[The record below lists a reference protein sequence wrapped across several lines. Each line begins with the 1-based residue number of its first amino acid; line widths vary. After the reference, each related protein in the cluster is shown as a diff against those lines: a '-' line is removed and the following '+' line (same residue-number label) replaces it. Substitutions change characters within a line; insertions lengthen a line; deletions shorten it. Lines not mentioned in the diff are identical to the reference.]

1 MPTIYDLS
9 RQLGLGVS
17 TISKALNGY
26 SDVSEKTRQRV
37 LEAAREMGFQP
48 NSNAQALKTKRSR
61 LIGVLHQDIQGGG
74 LMHPHFGTILEYFR
88 RSVEEHGYELM
99 LMNQNTGRR
108 RRSFVEQCRYRNFE
122 GMLIMVAEQNDPDVQ
137 QLIAGEVPKVLVDAE
152 CPGQCSVLSDNVQ
165 GGIQAVEYLYA
176 MGHRRIAHLAAPLKT
191 LAGDERMAG
200 YREGLTRVGLK
211 FEPELTI
218 EAPGY
223 RVNDGRTA
231 MSALLRRSGA
241 FSAVFTG
248 SDSLAFGAMDVL
260 RQRGILV
267 PEQISIVG
275 FDNLDSNM
283 MSLWPLTT
291 IAQNREQI
299 GRMAADMLFKQISG
313 QSPEVKNLRLPVQ
326 LVERTSC
333 TPLKHNY

>member
-1 MPTIYDLS
+1 
-9 RQLGLGVS
+9 
-17 TISKALNGY
+17 
-26 SDVSEKTRQRV
+26 
-37 LEAAREMGFQP
+37 
-48 NSNAQALKTKRSR
+48 
-61 LIGVLHQDIQGGG
+61 
-74 LMHPHFGTILEYFR
+74 
-88 RSVEEHGYELM
+88 
-99 LMNQNTGRR
+99 
-108 RRSFVEQCRYRNFE
+108 
-122 GMLIMVAEQNDPDVQ
+122 
-137 QLIAGEVPKVLVDAE
+137 
-152 CPGQCSVLSDNVQ
+152 
-165 GGIQAVEYLYA
+165 
-176 MGHRRIAHLAAPLKT
+176 
-191 LAGDERMAG
+191 MAG

-241 FSAVFTG
+241 FSAVFAG

-333 TPLKHNY
+333 TPLRHNY